1 MSQINF
7 LVLKIQDIILLEENP
22 RQISDVDL
30 QKLANDIK
38 SDPTYLLQRP
48 PLINFTK
55 GKYYCYAGTQRIKAS
70 ILNGQSEIKCFVEND
85 VLKKVQDKRMLVD
98 NLHRGQWDEIKLL
111 DLGFELNE
119 MKDFGFNDFEVSIF
133 TEVQEPLNLTSEMKD
148 APPTLKITFESLKQ
162 LDLFETK
169 LKEMIST
176 NDKFST
182 LKYSVSAGEM

>member
-1 MSQINF
+1 MSKIEIRKI
-7 LVLKIQDIILLEENP
+7 KIQDIILLEENP

-30 QKLANDIK
+30 QKLADDIK

-70 ILNGQSEIKCFVEND
+70 ILNNETEIDCFVEYD
-85 VLKKVQDKRMLVD
+85 VPQKVQDKRMIVD
-98 NLHRGQWDEIKLL
+98 NLHRGQWDETKLL

-133 TEVQEPLNLTSEMKD
+133 TEVMEPINLTAEMKD

-182 LKYSVSAGEM
+182 LKYSVSAGEI